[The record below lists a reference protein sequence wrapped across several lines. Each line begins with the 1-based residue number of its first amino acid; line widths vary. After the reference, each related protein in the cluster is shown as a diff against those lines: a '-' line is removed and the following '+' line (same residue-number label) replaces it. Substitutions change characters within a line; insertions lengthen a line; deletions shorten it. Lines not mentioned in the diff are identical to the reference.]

1 MKKYRIVQRGRW
13 NILCDGMEEKD
24 ALEALQMLQ
33 STNSDKKYEIEVYNF
48 NPLANRM
55 GRDPDLH

>member
-1 MKKYRIVQRGRW
+1 MKKYRIIQKD
-13 NILCDGMEEKD
+13 ILCDGLEENA
-24 ALEALQMLQ
+24 ALEAIQMLK
-33 STNSDKKYEIEVYNF
+33 STNPDKIYEIEVYDF

>member
-1 MKKYRIVQRGRW
+1 MKKYRIIQKD
-13 NILCDGMEEKD
+13 ILCDGMKEKD
-24 ALEALQMLQ
+24 ALEAIQMLK
-33 STNSDKKYEIEVYNF
+33 STNPDKIYEIEVYDF